1 MKLSAR
7 TRYAARILLE
17 LGRHDQGKP
26 VPAGRLSERT
36 GVSVQFIE
44 QILKDLK
51 QAGITSSIR
60 GSTGGHMLARPPKD
74 ITLGHIVRLM
84 EGGIS
89 LTMCSAHEETNC
101 ERKDQCLTRAAWI
114 KASRALENELDSINI
129 HDLLGQRAHAPATH
143 GEQCHIAQT
152 LPPASK
158 KNSKKAV
165 IHKKVKK

>member
-17 LGRHDQGKP
+17 LGKEEKGVP
-26 VPAGRLSERT
+26 MPAGRLSERT

-51 QAGITSSIR
+51 QAGLTHSVR
-60 GSTGGHMLARPPKD
+60 GSTGGHILARPAHE

-89 LTMCSAHEETNC
+89 LTVCSAKEETTC
-101 ERKDQCLTRAAWI
+101 ERKDHCLTRAAWV
-114 KASRALENELDSINI
+114 KVSRALEKELDAINI
-129 HDLLGQRAHAPATH
+129 RDLLGQNS
-143 GEQCHIAQT
+143 IA
-152 LPPASK
+152 LPVKNTFLRPIKPSRPK
-158 KNSKKAV
+158 KVVKRKKAV
-165 IHKKVKK
+165 TQKF